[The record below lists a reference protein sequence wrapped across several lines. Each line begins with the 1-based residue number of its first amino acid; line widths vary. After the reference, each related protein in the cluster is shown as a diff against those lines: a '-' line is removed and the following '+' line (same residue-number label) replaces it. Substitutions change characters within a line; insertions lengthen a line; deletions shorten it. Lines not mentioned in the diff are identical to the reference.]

1 MRVPAKRITFRLH
14 QPTIDGIDALV
25 TSGVASSKNTLI
37 EALVEQAL
45 RVLRRRERE
54 AQTEKI
60 YAHAFQ
66 DASYAKEQEEVTRAF
81 ATADAETA
89 RRLHP

>member
-1 MRVPAKRITFRLH
+1 MRIPAKRITFRLH
-14 QPTIDGIDALV
+14 QPTIEGIDALV
-25 TSGVASSKNTLI
+25 HSGVASSRNALL

-45 RVLRRRERE
+45 RALRRRERE

-66 DASYAKEQEEVTRAF
+66 AASYANEQEEVPQDF
-81 ATADAETA
+81 ASADAETA
-89 RRLHP
+89 RRLDP